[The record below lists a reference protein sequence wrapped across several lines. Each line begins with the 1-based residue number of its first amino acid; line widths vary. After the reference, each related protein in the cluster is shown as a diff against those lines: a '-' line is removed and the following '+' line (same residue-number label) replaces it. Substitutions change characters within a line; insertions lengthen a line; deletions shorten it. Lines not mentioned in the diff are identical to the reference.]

1 MLLVCHNDHVV
12 VLIFYRGRVT
22 RNYYDAIAMESKT
35 GHSTHT
41 SIFYTLFLHTTKPH
55 IMWSA
60 VKMYYCS
67 VVRLNNN
74 VVLLICEYYIHSYLS
89 LPDHYY
95 ST

>member
-41 SIFYTLFLHTTKPH
+41 SIFYTFLHTTKPH
-55 IMWSA
+55 H
-60 VKMYYCS
+60 
-67 VVRLNNN
+67 VVCRKN
-74 VVLLICEYYIHSYLS
+74 VLLQCGASK
-89 LPDHYY
+89 
-95 ST
+95 

>member
-41 SIFYTLFLHTTKPH
+41 SIFFYTFLHTTPSH

-60 VKMYYCS
+60 VKCTTA
-67 VVRLNNN
+67 VWCV
-74 VVLLICEYYIHSYLS
+74 
-89 LPDHYY
+89 
-95 ST
+95 